1 MHFNCVQL
9 SVPPL
14 QFVFSVVFREI
25 IPSFLCCFFF
35 FVNIQVS
42 HLFTCCV
49 LDVGL
54 FVAFTTFFLLLPL
67 WMLYV
72 WITAFD
78 PELHATNPA
87 ETWGQQA
94 HDALI
99 ANENYGKN
107 REGKRKCSSPHCSVS
122 VFVNFHRV
130 RNIIWNIWKKSP
142 AGPLWAV
149 CSSVPLGAPG
159 SCAAS

>member
-1 MHFNCVQL
+1 MSSYLSRLFSLSFQL
-9 SVPPL
+9 S
-14 QFVFSVVFREI
+14 FVRLFLHFCVVVFFFREY
-25 IPSFLCCFFF
+25 PSESSVYLLCSGHWTVCGFY
-35 FVNIQVS
+35 NI
-42 HLFTCCV
+42 
-49 LDVGL
+49 
-54 FVAFTTFFLLLPL
+54 FLLLPL

-122 VFVNFHRV
+122 VLVNFHRV
-130 RNIIWNIWKKSP
+130 RNII
-142 AGPLWAV
+142 
-149 CSSVPLGAPG
+149 
-159 SCAAS
+159 